1 MRQVGQGPKQDDHT
15 WLLSSPNQGVLRMS
29 LLRNLARRRLRTA
42 LTVTG
47 ITIGI
52 WALVVFGS
60 MANKISSI
68 VAMGSDYY
76 AGKIVVTDKSG
87 GASARSP
94 MEIGLA
100 DDIAALDGVAVA
112 VPGVSTL
119 LDPESTGGP
128 SIPDMTV
135 GDLPGADQGHK
146 RFDVQVA
153 QGRALTAQDAHARV
167 AVLGS
172 DLARKR
178 GKSVGDTL
186 EIRGMTFDVVG
197 ILEPTLTAPDTTVLV
212 PLAAA
217 QEIFFGDLPPVVRKN
232 LQADRLA
239 TDITVYPDEGT
250 DVEALAARIEADIPN
265 ASAMTAAEFDEVVG
279 SSVAIFNAIIIG
291 VALISLIVGGLSV
304 INTMAMSVAERTREI
319 GIKRAIG
326 GSRARVIRELVSEA
340 GLIGLLGGLL
350 GLGLGAVVVY
360 LANEAGRSSGMILF
374 QLTLQTAIFAVLFS
388 TILGVVA
395 GIIPA
400 WNAARLDPVAALR
413 YE

>member
-1 MRQVGQGPKQDDHT
+1 MRP
-15 WLLSSPNQGVLRMS
+15 
-29 LLRNLARRRLRTA
+29 LRNLARRRLRTV

-60 MANKISSI
+60 MANRISAI

-94 MEIGLA
+94 MDIAVAE
-100 DDIAALDGVAVA
+100 DIAALDGVAVA

-119 LDPESTGGP
+119 LDPQSTGGP
-128 SIPDMTV
+128 SIPDMVV
-135 GDLPGADQGHK
+135 GELSGAADGH
-146 RFDVQVA
+146 RTFDPRYA
-153 QGRALTAQDAHARV
+153 QGRALTAEDADSLV

-172 DLARKR
+172 DLARKL

-186 EIRGMTFDVVG
+186 EIRGKTFEVVG
-197 ILEPTLTAPDTTVLV
+197 ILEPTLTAPDTTVIV

-217 QEIFFGDLPPVVRKN
+217 QEIFFQDLPPVVRQN
-232 LQADRLA
+232 VRADQLV
-239 TDITVYPDEGT
+239 TDITVYPAEGT
-250 DVEALAARIEADIPN
+250 DVEALAARIEAVIPN
-265 ASAMTAAEFDEVVG
+265 ASAMTATEFDEVVG
-279 SSVAIFNAIIIG
+279 SSVAIFSAIIVG
-291 VALISLIVGGLSV
+291 VALISLVVGGLSV

-326 GSRARVIRELVSEA
+326 GSRARVIRELVGEA

-350 GLGLGAVVVY
+350 GLGLGSLVVV

-374 QLTLQTAIFAVLFS
+374 QLTPQTAVFAVLFS
-388 TILGVVA
+388 TILGVIA

-400 WNAARLDPVAALR
+400 ANAARLDPVAALR

>member
-1 MRQVGQGPKQDDHT
+1 
-15 WLLSSPNQGVLRMS
+15 MS

-42 LTVTG
+42 LTITG

-60 MANKISSI
+60 MANQISSI

-87 GASARSP
+87 GLSGDTP
-94 MEIGLA
+94 MAITLA
-100 DDIAALDGVAVA
+100 DDIAAIDGVAAA
-112 VPGVSTL
+112 VPGISTL
-119 LDPESTGGP
+119 LVPGSDDGFTV
-128 SIPDMTV
+128 PDMIA
-135 GDLPGADQGHK
+135 GDLPGADRGHVVHP
-146 RFDVQVA
+146 VQVA
-153 QGRALTAQDAHARV
+153 QGRALTVDDAAANV

-172 DLARKR
+172 DVARKL
-178 GKSVGDTL
+178 GKGVGDAL
-186 EIRGMTFDVVG
+186 EIRGTAFEVVG
-197 ILEPTLTAPDTTVLV
+197 VLEPTLAAPDATIRL

-217 QEIFFGDLPPVVRKN
+217 QQIYLGDLPPVVRQS
-232 LQADRLA
+232 LQADRIA

-250 DVEALAARIEADIPN
+250 DIEALAARIEATIPN
-265 ASAMTAAEFDEVVG
+265 TSATTAAEFDKVVG
-279 SSVAIFNAIIIG
+279 SSVSILNAIIVG

-340 GLIGLLGGLL
+340 GLIGLIGGLL
-350 GLGLGAVVVY
+350 GLGLGSVVVS
-360 LANEAGRSSGMILF
+360 LANEAGRSSGTILF
-374 QLTLQTAIFAVLFS
+374 QLTPQTAIFAVLFS

>member
-1 MRQVGQGPKQDDHT
+1 
-15 WLLSSPNQGVLRMS
+15 MS

-60 MANKISSI
+60 MANKISAI
-68 VAMGSDYY
+68 VAIGSDYY
-76 AGKIVVTDKSG
+76 TGKIVVTDKAGGLSG
-87 GASARSP
+87 DSP
-94 MEIGLA
+94 MAIALV
-100 DDIAALDGVAVA
+100 DDIAAIDGVAAA

-119 LDPESTGGP
+119 LDPESTGGI
-128 SIPDMTV
+128 SMPDMVV
-135 GDLPGADQGHK
+135 GDLPGADHGK
-146 RFDVQVA
+146 NMYDARVA
-153 QGRALTAQDAHARV
+153 QGRALTAEDADSLV
-167 AVLGS
+167 TVLGS
-172 DLARKR
+172 DLARKL
-178 GKSVGDTL
+178 GKDIGDTL
-186 EIRGMTFDVVG
+186 ETRGMSFQVVG
-197 ILEPTLTAPDTTVLV
+197 ILEPTLTAPDATAIV

-217 QEIFFGDLPPVVRKN
+217 QEIFFQDLPPVVREN
-232 LQADRLA
+232 VRADQLA
-239 TDITVYPDEGT
+239 TDITVYPEDGT
-250 DVEALAARIEADIPN
+250 DVEALAARIEAEIPN
-265 ASAMTAAEFDEVVG
+265 ASAMTGTEFDGVVG
-279 SSVAIFNAIIIG
+279 SSVAIFNAIIVG

-304 INTMAMSVAERTREI
+304 INTMAMTVAERTREI

-360 LANEAGRSSGMILF
+360 LANELGRGSGMILF
-374 QLTLQTAIFAVLFS
+374 LLTPQTAIFAVLFS

-395 GIIPA
+395 GMIPA

-413 YE
+413 YA